1 MKLDIL
7 AIGVHPDDVE
17 LSCAGTLL
25 KHKSEGKK
33 IGVIDLTRGELGSRG
48 TAQTRDAEAIVAAQI
63 LGLDVRENLRMRD
76 GFFQNDEAHI
86 MQIVQKIRQYR
97 PEIILA
103 NAIDDRHPDHPR
115 AAKLVNDA
123 VFISG
128 LVKVQSKLDEVQ
140 QEAWRPRLLLNF
152 IQNTYVKPDILIDIT
167 DFWEQKKKAIAA
179 YRTQFFS
186 DDQQEG
192 VDTFI
197 SSAGFLK
204 FLEGKGV
211 ELGKSINVDYA
222 EGFTSAKL
230 LGVNSLFDLK

>member
-167 DFWEQKKKAIAA
+167 DFWEQKKKAISA